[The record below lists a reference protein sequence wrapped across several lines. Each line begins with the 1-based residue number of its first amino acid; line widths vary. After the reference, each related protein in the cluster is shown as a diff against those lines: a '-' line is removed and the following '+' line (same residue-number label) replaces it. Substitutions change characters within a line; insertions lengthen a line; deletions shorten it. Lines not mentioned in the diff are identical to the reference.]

1 MHGHLQ
7 QKLDSIAVMK
17 CIGARSAQV
26 IRIYTAQT
34 LMLGL
39 AGGVLGAVL
48 GVAVA
53 SAFPGLIAKYFTIDA
68 AASWDPWPALQG
80 IAIACVVTL
89 LFTLPPLLRDP
100 RHPAGAGFPPRRGGA
115 ARSRRALR
123 RSLMRWHRL
132 RARRWSPP
140 L

>member
-17 CIGARSAQV
+17 CMGARSAQV

-39 AGGVLGAVL
+39 GGGVLGAVF

-53 SAFPGLIAKYFTIDA
+53 AAFPGLIAKYFTIGRFGVLG
-68 AASWDPWPALQG
+68 PWPAAAG
-80 IAIACVVTL
+80 H
-89 LFTLPPLLRDP
+89 RD
-100 RHPAGAGFPPRRGGA
+100 
-115 ARSRRALR
+115 RRA
-123 RSLMRWHRL
+123 W
-132 RARRWSPP
+132 
-140 L
+140 